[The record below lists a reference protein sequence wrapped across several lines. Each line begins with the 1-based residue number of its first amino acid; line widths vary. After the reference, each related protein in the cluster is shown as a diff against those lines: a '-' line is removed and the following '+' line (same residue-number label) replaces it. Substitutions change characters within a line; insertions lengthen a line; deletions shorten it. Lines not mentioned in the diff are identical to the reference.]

1 MPRRAVGHSGRDAL
15 RPGGQRRNR
24 QLQRRR
30 GSSARH
36 RHHIGRRGRRRPRRP
51 PLRAALDARAR
62 DRASEADLFAVNEE
76 RKIETEEVDAVTP
89 PPRARV
95 TDTAAETFERKRDY
109 LAGFLSGEKPDEP
122 TSGPGGDLQA
132 SVVEVLKSIYDPEI
146 PVDIYELGLI
156 YDVDISEDGDATVT
170 MTLTTP
176 HCPVAESM
184 PQEVELRV
192 LSVPGI
198 RDAVVN
204 LVWDPPWD
212 PSKMSDEARLEL
224 GML

>member
-1 MPRRAVGHSGRDAL
+1 M
-15 RPGGQRRNR
+15 
-24 QLQRRR
+24 
-30 GSSARH
+30 
-36 RHHIGRRGRRRPRRP
+36 
-51 PLRAALDARAR
+51 
-62 DRASEADLFAVNEE
+62 NEE
-76 RKIETEEVDAVTP
+76 RKIETEEVANVTP

-95 TDTAAETFERKRDY
+95 TETFERKKDY
-109 LAGFLSGEKPDEP
+109 LAGFLSGESPEEP
-122 TSGPGGDLQA
+122 KGGPGSDLQA
-132 SVVEVLKSIYDPEI
+132 TVVEALKSIYDPEI

-156 YDVDISEDGDATVT
+156 YDVEISEDGDATIT

-176 HCPVAESM
+176 HCPVAESL
-184 PQEVELRV
+184 PNEVELRV